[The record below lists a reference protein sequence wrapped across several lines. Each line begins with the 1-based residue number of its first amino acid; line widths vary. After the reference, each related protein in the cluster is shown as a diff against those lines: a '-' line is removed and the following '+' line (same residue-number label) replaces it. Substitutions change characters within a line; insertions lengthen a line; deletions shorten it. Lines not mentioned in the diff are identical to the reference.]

1 MKSLFRA
8 LRFKRVW
15 ISLSAVSCAIAY
27 TALLN
32 GHGLREGIA
41 YLLDGVHYQ
50 PVSEHPIR
58 KNGPFGLAHRL
69 ASLSSLERMSVI
81 KRTLSHMG
89 VRFEP
94 MAVGR
99 GYENI
104 FVPGDLSRGFLLIE
118 AHYDKAVDA
127 PAFEAATDNTGSVVI
142 LLATIRLLREE
153 LPNLPVAFL
162 FTALEEEELTGAF
175 HFIENAQRRGYRI
188 ECALCLDM
196 VGRGKPVVATSAEA
210 AGFRFHVPFYGS
222 VLYNGRTFARGPRV
236 WPIDTAM
243 RATYLPRIR
252 VYRAFVSYT
261 DASAFLQRG
270 VPALHLE
277 GANMW
282 HADKVWGRYADTLER
297 LDERDMLECRR
308 LIEQIIKQF
317 DGSGDGQ
324 ANGSQP
330 IRSETNRTS
339 SAAGSRR

>member
-1 MKSLFRA
+1 VAELIVRLCAMKALLRA
-8 LRFKRVW
+8 LRLKRVW
-15 ISLSAVSCAIAY
+15 ISLIVVSCAIAC

-58 KNGPFGLAHRL
+58 KDGPFGLAHRL
-69 ASLSSLERMSVI
+69 VSLSSLERMSAI
-81 KRTLSHMG
+81 KRTLSHIG
-89 VRFEP
+89 VRFEG
-94 MAVGR
+94 MAVAR

-104 FVPGDLSRGFLLIE
+104 FVPGDLSKGFLLIE

-127 PAFEAATDNTGSVVI
+127 PAFQAATDNTGSVVI
-142 LLATIRLLREE
+142 LLETIRLLREE

-162 FTALEEEELTGAF
+162 FTALEEEGLTGAF
-175 HFIENAQRRGYRI
+175 HFIENAQRRDYRI
-188 ECALCLDM
+188 KGALCLDM

-210 AGFRFHVPFYGS
+210 AGFRFDVPFYGS

-243 RATYLPRIR
+243 RDTYLSRIR
-252 VYRAFVSYT
+252 VYKAFVSYT

-282 HADKVWGRYADTLER
+282 HADQVWGRYTDTLER

-308 LIEQIIKQF
+308 LIEQVVKQL
-317 DGSGDGQ
+317 DGRGEQNAPG
-324 ANGSQP
+324 N
-330 IRSETNRTS
+330 
-339 SAAGSRR
+339 SR